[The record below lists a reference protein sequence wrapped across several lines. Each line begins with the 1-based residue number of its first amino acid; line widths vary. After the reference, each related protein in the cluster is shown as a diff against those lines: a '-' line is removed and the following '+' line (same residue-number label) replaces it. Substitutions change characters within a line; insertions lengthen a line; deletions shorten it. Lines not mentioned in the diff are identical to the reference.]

1 LPTLLSDSLST
12 VLYVVEIAV
21 AIGLLI
27 LVHELGHFLTA
38 KWFGVRVRRF
48 ALGFGPCIVHWKR
61 GDTEYSLRWIPIG
74 GFVDLVGEHP
84 EAEGADDPKAL
95 WRRPVWQRAVIFAA
109 GVAMN
114 LVLALALF
122 ILAPAIG
129 MRAAAPIVGGVV
141 ERSPAARADI
151 RPGDRIV
158 SINGQVVQ
166 CFEDVNFVV
175 GLRKAGTEFRIVV
188 ERESEAGEEPQRL
201 TKTLVSDRMP
211 GMPVPMIGVAPA
223 GDVVI
228 YKLDD
233 PDSPAAQAGLKAGDR
248 ILTIAGKP
256 VRRWDEIKTC
266 LEAVPPGPLELQIV
280 RDGKEQTRTVDPG
293 HLTQPVFGMMPP
305 TAVTDVERNSP
316 AEAAGVRQGDW
327 ILKAG
332 GFEWPTTDEL
342 KESVQ
347 KAGPGGEVTLH
358 LFRKG
363 WLFWPNRTIDA
374 TCKVARLGDDEQPR
388 IGVAMGYEIGP
399 PLLVAG
405 VEPDGPAAAAGF
417 RRGDEILAV
426 MDENTKPKDWSQL
439 LTVLREKATDQ
450 PVSVFVRRGAG
461 DLVLSYQVEMKPLER
476 FTLAGTEGEVLR
488 VSLPRITNPLSAVK
502 RGIRQ
507 TLLWLGRV
515 YANLAQLIRGEADFR
530 SLGGPV
536 RVVRISYEY
545 AAQGPGTFI
554 NFWGILSVCLVVFN
568 FLPLPP
574 LDGGHVLFLLIEK
587 VRGKPVPMK
596 IRDAIWIVGIV
607 LVVILFVLLTYQD
620 ILLW

>member
-1 LPTLLSDSLST
+1 MPT

-48 ALGFGPCIVHWKR
+48 ALGFGPPILRWKR
-61 GDTEYSLRWIPIG
+61 GDTEYSLRSIPLG
-74 GFVDLVGEHP
+74 GFVDLAGEHP

-95 WRRPVWQRAVIFAA
+95 WRRPVWQRTIIFAA
-109 GVAMN
+109 GVGMN

-122 ILAPAIG
+122 VLAPAIG

-158 SINGQVVQ
+158 SINGQPVQ
-166 CFEDVNFVV
+166 SFDDIIASI
-175 GLRKAGTEFRIVV
+175 GLRRAGTEFQVVV

-201 TKTLVSDRMP
+201 TKTLASDRMP
-211 GMPVPMIGVAPA
+211 ETPAPVIGVLPA
-223 GDVVI
+223 GEPVI
-228 YKLDD
+228 YELADAD
-233 PDSPAAQAGLKAGDR
+233 VPPAQAGLLKGDR
-248 ILTIAGKP
+248 ILAVAGRS
-256 VRRWDEIKTC
+256 VERWDQIETC
-266 LEAVPPGPLELQIV
+266 LEAAPAGPVELQIV

-293 HLTQPVFGMMPP
+293 RLTQPVFGMMPP
-305 TAVTDVERNSP
+305 TMVTGVERDSP
-316 AEAAGVRQGDW
+316 AEEAGVRRGDW

-332 GFEWPTTDEL
+332 GIEWPTADEL

-347 KAGPGGEVTLH
+347 KAGPAGEVTLH

-363 WLFWPNRTIDA
+363 WLFWPDRTTDG
-374 TCKVARLGDDEQPR
+374 TCKVARLGDDQQPR
-388 IGVAMGYEIGP
+388 IGVAMGHEIGP
-399 PLLVAG
+399 PLLVTG

-417 RRGDEILAV
+417 QRGDEILSV
-426 MDENTKPKDWSQL
+426 TEKKIVPKDWNEL
-439 LTVLREKATDQ
+439 VTVLCRKAVDR
-450 PVSVFVRRGAG
+450 PVSILVRRGAN
-461 DLVLSYQVEMKPLER
+461 DLFLSYQIERKPVER
-476 FTLAGTEGEVLR
+476 FTLAGAAGKTLY
-488 VSLPRITNPLSAVK
+488 VSLPRITNPLTAIK

-536 RVVRISYEY
+536 MVVRISYEL
-545 AAQGPGTFI
+545 ASQGPGTFI

-574 LDGGHVLFLLIEK
+574 LDGGQVLFLLIEK
-587 VRGKPVPMK
+587 VRGKPFPMK
-596 IRDAIWIVGIV
+596 FQNTIWFVGFV
-607 LVVILFVLLTYQD
+607 LVIILFVLLTYQD
-620 ILLW
+620 ILRW

>member
-1 LPTLLSDSLST
+1 MST
-12 VLYVVEIAV
+12 ILYLVEIAV

-38 KWFGVRVRRF
+38 KWFGVHVRRF
-48 ALGFGPCIVHWKR
+48 ALGMGPVLVKWQR
-61 GDTEYSLRWIPIG
+61 GDTEYSLRPIPIG
-74 GFVDLVGEHP
+74 GFVDLAGEHP

-158 SINGQVVQ
+158 SINSQPVQ
-166 CFEDVNFVV
+166 SFEDIIASI
-175 GLRKAGTEFRIVV
+175 GLRRAGTEFQVVV
-188 ERESEAGEEPQRL
+188 ERESEAGEEPHRL
-201 TKTLVSDRMP
+201 KKTVTSDRVP
-211 GMPVPMIGVAPA
+211 ETPAPMIGVVPA

-256 VRRWDEIKTC
+256 VRRWDEIETR

-305 TAVTDVERNSP
+305 TMVAGVERGGP
-316 AEAAGVRQGDW
+316 AEAAGVSGGDRVLW
-327 ILKAG
+327 VGEIA
-332 GFEWPTTDEL
+332 WPTVDEL
-342 KESVQ
+342 MEAVRR
-347 KAGPGGEVTLH
+347 AGPGRPVPLVLH
-358 LFRKG
+358 RKG
-363 WLFWPNRTIDA
+363 WLFWPDEIVRSA
-374 TCKVARLGDDEQPR
+374 PVAALLSEEKEPR
-388 IGVAMGYEIGP
+388 IGVRLGLDAKA
-399 PLLVAG
+399 PLCVTG
-405 VEPDGPAAAAGF
+405 IEPDGPAAAAGF
-417 RRGDEILAV
+417 QRGDEILSV
-426 MDENTKPKDWSQL
+426 TEKKIVPKDWNAL
-439 LTVLREKATDQ
+439 VTVLYPKAADQ
-450 PVSVFVRRGAG
+450 PVSILVRRGAN
-461 DLVLSYQVEMKPLER
+461 DLFLSYQIERKPVER
-476 FTLAGTEGEVLR
+476 FTLAGAEGKALY
-488 VSLPRITNPLSAVK
+488 VSLPRITNPLTAIK

-507 TLLWLGRV
+507 TLLWLSRV
-515 YANLAQLIRGEADFR
+515 YANLAQLIRGEVGFR

-536 RVVRISYEY
+536 LIVRFSYEM

-587 VRGKPVPMK
+587 VRGKPFPMK
-596 IRDAIWIVGIV
+596 FQNTIWFVGFV
-607 LVVILFVLLTYQD
+607 LVIILFVLLTYQD
-620 ILLW
+620 ILRW

>member
-1 LPTLLSDSLST
+1 LST
-12 VLYVVEIAV
+12 ILYLVEIAV

-48 ALGFGPCIVHWKR
+48 ALGMGPPIVKWKR
-61 GDTEYSLRWIPIG
+61 GDTEYSLRPIPIG
-74 GFVDLVGEHP
+74 GFVDLAGEHP

-95 WRRPVWQRAVIFAA
+95 WRRPVWQRAIIFAA

-122 ILAPAIG
+122 VLAPAIG
-129 MRAAAPIVGGVV
+129 MRAAAPIIGGVV
-141 ERSPAARADI
+141 ERSPAAKADI

-158 SINGQVVQ
+158 SINGQPVQ
-166 CFEDVNFVV
+166 SFEDIIASI
-175 GLRKAGTEFRIVV
+175 GLRRAGTEFQVVV
-188 ERESEAGEEPQRL
+188 ERESEGGEEPQQL
-201 TKTLVSDRMP
+201 TKTVASERKTETP
-211 GMPVPMIGVAPA
+211 APMIGVVPA

-228 YKLDD
+228 YKLTD

-256 VRRWDEIKTC
+256 VRRWDEIETL
-266 LEAVPPGPLELQIV
+266 LEAAPPGPVVLTIEREGREQDLRIDPAEL
-280 RDGKEQTRTVDPG
+280 KEYRYG
-293 HLTQPVFGMMPP
+293 LAPP
-305 TAVTDVERNSP
+305 TVIEKVLPDSP
-316 AEAAGVRQGDW
+316 AEEAGVRQGDW

-332 GFEWPTTDEL
+332 GIVCPTLDEL
-342 KESVQ
+342 QEHVQ
-347 KAGPGGEVTLH
+347 KTGPGGEVTLH

-363 WLFWPNRTIDA
+363 WLFRPDRTIDV

-388 IGVAMGYEIGP
+388 IGVAMGYAMGP
-399 PLLVAG
+399 PLLVTDVEAG
-405 VEPDGPAAAAGF
+405 GPAAAAGF
-417 RRGDEILAV
+417 QRGDEILSITEKKIV
-426 MDENTKPKDWSQL
+426 PKDWNAL
-439 LTVLREKATDQ
+439 VTVLCRKAADR
-450 PVSVFVRRGAG
+450 PVSILVRRGAN
-461 DLVLSYQVEMKPLER
+461 DLFLSYQIERKPVER
-476 FTLAGTEGEVLR
+476 FTLAGAAGKTMY
-488 VSLPRITNPLSAVK
+488 VSLPRITNPLTAIK

-536 RVVRISYEY
+536 MVVRISYEL
-545 AAQGPGTFI
+545 ASQGPGTFI

-587 VRGKPVPMK
+587 VRGKPFPMK
-596 IRDAIWIVGIV
+596 FQSTIWFVGFV
-607 LVVILFVLLTYQD
+607 LVILLFVLLTYQD
-620 ILLW
+620 ILRW